1 MIYPCAIILIIT
13 NLISVEI
20 FASSFKYYAK
30 IDGVYD
36 FKNVCPSII
45 TVTAATTTTAESIK
59 IETALVP
66 PPTISKSYSFAGALG
81 LEWDLGY
88 RTEIALNHLP
98 RIDYSYQLNK
108 ESDVTQFKYALT
120 SIMANLI
127 LQLPADRFL
136 IPFCNIGV
144 GYARHYL
151 YDFETYDNDMK
162 TKTKINPGERWA
174 FAWQIGTGVSIRLN
188 QNLDI
193 DIGYRHICFDRLDSG
208 LEETDVSA
216 TPASPETK
224 ALASAKTYGIPKSH
238 QIFMAARIY
247 F

>member
-1 MIYPCAIILIIT
+1 MQ
-13 NLISVEI
+13 I

-30 IDGVYD
+30 IDAVYD

-45 TVTAATTTTAESIK
+45 TVTAATSTTAEVA
-59 IETALVP
+59 TVGAALVP

-98 RIDYSYQLNK
+98 RIDYSYQQDK
-108 ESDVTQFKYALT
+108 QSDLTQFKYGLT
-120 SIMANLI
+120 SVMANLI

-151 YDFETYDNDMK
+151 YDFETYDKDMK
-162 TKTKINPGERWA
+162 PKIKINSGERWA
-174 FAWQIGTGVSIRLN
+174 FAWQIGAGVSIRLN

-193 DIGYRHICFDRLDSG
+193 DIGYRHICFDRIDSG

-216 TPASPETK
+216 TPSVPATK